1 MTATSA
7 EYPAHAFH
15 DQLAKGRASGTLLI
29 NEFEVR
35 FQSGDRSVRLP
46 LAGLQVELGG
56 ASNRL
61 VYLRHPAQPD
71 WTLYTSDRRILNH
84 AWLQAQP
91 ALQAQLRRAKR
102 HRLLGWSVLALVT
115 LLIVGTPALLLTRMD
130 WITGLI
136 ARQIPVEWETKLGK
150 SVYAQYQSEREIL
163 GSASGQTALT
173 QLTAPLTTVAD
184 GRYRYHIVVAADPE
198 LNAFALPGGYIVVN
212 SGLILKADNAN
223 EVLGVLAHEMSHV
236 SEQHGVRNII
246 GGAGLYVVLQGLI
259 GDVSGV
265 LAAVAN
271 AAPLLLN
278 QSYSRGFESA
288 ADDKG
293 LALLQR
299 AQIDPRGMIS
309 FFHKVIAEEQKQLEK
324 IKDEQARELMQDSLG
339 FLSSHPATA
348 DRIAALEKRLPRP
361 TPAYRTLEPQF
372 QRLKAEVQAFV
383 AASKTDTAAHNNL
396 KD

>member
-1 MTATSA
+1 MTAAT

-29 NEFEVR
+29 NAFEIRFTSGHQGVR
-35 FQSGDRSVRLP
+35 FP

-61 VYLRHPAQPD
+61 VYLRHPAHPD

-84 AWLQAQP
+84 ALLQAQP
-91 ALQAQLRRAKR
+91 ALQAQLRQAKR
-102 HRLLGWSVLALVT
+102 GRLVGWSVLALVAA
-115 LLIVGTPALLLTRMD
+115 LIVGTPLLLLTQLD
-130 WITGLI
+130 WVTGLI
-136 ARQIPVEWETKLGK
+136 ARQIPVAWENKLGK
-150 SVYAQYQSEREIL
+150 TVYAQYQSEHEIL
-163 GSASGQTALT
+163 DSAAGQAALQ
-173 QLTAPLTTVAD
+173 QLTTPLLAVAD
-184 GRYRYHIVVAADPE
+184 GRYRYQIVVADDPA
-198 LNAFALPGGYIVVN
+198 LNAFALPGGYVVIN

-223 EVLGVLAHEMSHV
+223 EVLGVLAHELSHV

-246 GGAGLYVVLQGLI
+246 GGAGLYVIVQGLV

-288 ADDKG
+288 ADRKG
-293 LALLQR
+293 LELLQR
-299 AQIDPRGMIS
+299 ANINPRGMIS
-309 FFHKVIAEEQKQLEK
+309 FFNKVIAEEKKQLEK
-324 IKDEQARELMQDSLG
+324 IKDEQARELMQDSMG

-348 DRIAALEKRLPRP
+348 DRIAALERRLPASAH
-361 TPAYRTLEPQF
+361 AYRSLEPQF
-372 QRLKAEVQAFV
+372 QQLKAEVQAFV
-383 AASKTDTAAHNNL
+383 AARTPTESVK
-396 KD
+396 